1 MRAQFISKEYN
12 AGVQTF
18 KIWTNARLCDIIIAN
33 YGGVIMIV
41 TVSDNKLSV
50 SANTNGATLTSV
62 KRLRDKREF
71 LWQGSEDS
79 WTEQDVV
86 IFPFVARQKDGWYS
100 IDGKRYDMP
109 LHGVC
114 RHADFT
120 EQRVS
125 DSETVLINRYNESTL
140 EKYPFRYEYSVRFKV
155 ESGALEV
162 THTAKNVDDKLMY
175 FMMGAH
181 PAFNVCAT
189 EKDGKIDT
197 GANYIDF
204 LKPISPNYLTLEEK
218 GHFITGTAPFGT
230 ITKLSA
236 GKDVM
241 VKYKTVML
249 TDVGTDKLA
258 LRLAD
263 GESVYFDFG
272 EVDVLAFWSMEESG
286 AYICIEP
293 WHGAPD
299 RLDPVRELK
308 DKAFVHTLEPG
319 KTFTYRYKVSF
330 ND

>member
-1 MRAQFISKEYN
+1 
-12 AGVQTF
+12 
-18 KIWTNARLCDIIIAN
+18 
-33 YGGVIMIV
+33 MIV
-41 TVSDNKLSV
+41 TVSDKKLSV

-62 KRLRDKREF
+62 KRLRDEREF

-114 RHADFT
+114 RNADFT

-155 ESGALEV
+155 VDGALEV

-197 GANYIDF
+197 DANYIDF

-230 ITKLSA
+230 ITRLST

-319 KTFTYRYKVSF
+319 KTFTYRYKISF

>member
-1 MRAQFISKEYN
+1 
-12 AGVQTF
+12 
-18 KIWTNARLCDIIIAN
+18 
-33 YGGVIMIV
+33 MIV

-155 ESGALEV
+155 EGGALEV
-162 THTAKNVDDKLMY
+162 IHTAKNVDDKLMF

-181 PAFNVCAT
+181 PAFNVCASV
-189 EKDGKIDT
+189 KDGKIDT

>member
-1 MRAQFISKEYN
+1 
-12 AGVQTF
+12 
-18 KIWTNARLCDIIIAN
+18 
-33 YGGVIMIV
+33 MIV

-155 ESGALEV
+155 EGGALEV

>member
-1 MRAQFISKEYN
+1 
-12 AGVQTF
+12 
-18 KIWTNARLCDIIIAN
+18 
-33 YGGVIMIV
+33 MIV

-155 ESGALEV
+155 EGGALEV

-272 EVDVLAFWSMEESG
+272 EVDVLAFWSIEESG

>member
-1 MRAQFISKEYN
+1 MIIS
-12 AGVQTF
+12 
-18 KIWTNARLCDIIIAN
+18 
-33 YGGVIMIV
+33 
-41 TVSDNKLSV
+41 VSDDKLKV
-50 SANTNGATLTSV
+50 CANTNGATLSSV
-62 KRLRDKREF
+62 KRLRDGREF

-86 IFPFVARQKDGWYS
+86 IFPFVARQKDGWYTV
-100 IDGKRYDMP
+100 DGKRYDIP
-109 LHGVC
+109 LHGLC
-114 RHADFT
+114 RHSDFT
-120 EQRVS
+120 EDRVS
-125 DSETVLINRYNESTL
+125 DSETVLTNRWNEETL
-140 EKYPFRYEYSVRFKV
+140 KKYPYKYEYSVRFKV
-155 ESGALEV
+155 ENGTLTV

-189 EKDGKIDT
+189 YKDGKIDT

-204 LKPISPNYLTLEEK
+204 LKEISPDYLTLEEK
-218 GHFITGTAPFGT
+218 GHYITGKAPFGT
-230 ITKLSA
+230 VSKLSV

-241 VKYKTVML
+241 IKYKTVML

-286 AYICIEP
+286 AYVCIEP

-299 RLDPVRELK
+299 KLEPDRELK
-308 DKAFVHTLEPG
+308 DKAFVHTLEAG
-319 KTFTYRYKVSF
+319 ETFSYTYKVSF
-330 ND
+330 NE

>member
-1 MRAQFISKEYN
+1 
-12 AGVQTF
+12 
-18 KIWTNARLCDIIIAN
+18 
-33 YGGVIMIV
+33 MIV

-155 ESGALEV
+155 EGGALEV

-263 GESVYFDFG
+263 GESIYFDFG

>member
-1 MRAQFISKEYN
+1 
-12 AGVQTF
+12 
-18 KIWTNARLCDIIIAN
+18 
-33 YGGVIMIV
+33 MIV

-155 ESGALEV
+155 EGGALEV
-162 THTAKNVDDKLMY
+162 THTPNSLDDKLMY

-181 PAFNVCAT
+181 PAFNVCASV
-189 EKDGKIDT
+189 KDGKIDT

>member
-1 MRAQFISKEYN
+1 MIS
-12 AGVQTF
+12 T
-18 KIWTNARLCDIIIAN
+18 I
-33 YGGVIMIV
+33 
-41 TVSDNKLSV
+41 SDGKLSV
-50 SANTNGATLTSV
+50 SVNSDGATLSSL
-62 KRLRDKREF
+62 KRTRDGREF
-71 LWQGSEDS
+71 LWQGSADS

-86 IFPFVARQKDGWYS
+86 IFPFVARQKDGWYTV
-100 IDGKRYDMP
+100 DGKRYDVP

-114 RHADFT
+114 RHQPFSET
-120 EQRVS
+120 RIS
-125 DSETVLINRYNESTL
+125 DSETVLTNVWNEDSLT
-140 EKYPFRYEYSVRFKV
+140 KYPYKYEYSVRFKV
-155 ESGALEV
+155 EDGSLTV

-189 EKDGKIDT
+189 YENGRINTDG
-197 GANYIDF
+197 NYIDF
-204 LKPISPNYLTLEEK
+204 LKEISPDYLTLEEK
-218 GHFITGTAPFGT
+218 GHYITGKAPFGT
-230 ITKLSA
+230 ISRLST

-241 VKYKTVML
+241 IKYKTVML

-286 AYICIEP
+286 AYVCVEP

-299 RLDPVRELK
+299 KLDPDRELK

-319 KTFTYRYKVSF
+319 GTFSYTYKVSF
-330 ND
+330 DA

>member
-1 MRAQFISKEYN
+1 
-12 AGVQTF
+12 
-18 KIWTNARLCDIIIAN
+18 
-33 YGGVIMIV
+33 MIV

-155 ESGALEV
+155 EGGALEV
-162 THTAKNVDDKLMY
+162 THAAKNVDDKLMY

-181 PAFNVCAT
+181 PAFNVCASV
-189 EKDGKIDT
+189 KDGKIDT

>member
-1 MRAQFISKEYN
+1 
-12 AGVQTF
+12 
-18 KIWTNARLCDIIIAN
+18 
-33 YGGVIMIV
+33 MIV

-155 ESGALEV
+155 EGGALEV
-162 THTAKNVDDKLMY
+162 THTAKNLDDKLMY

-181 PAFNVCAT
+181 PAFNVCASV
-189 EKDGKIDT
+189 KDGKIDT

-258 LRLAD
+258 LRLAE
-263 GESVYFDFG
+263 GESVYFNLG

>member
-1 MRAQFISKEYN
+1 
-12 AGVQTF
+12 
-18 KIWTNARLCDIIIAN
+18 
-33 YGGVIMIV
+33 MIV

-155 ESGALEV
+155 EGGALEV

-263 GESVYFDFG
+263 GESIYFDFG

-330 ND
+330 KD

>member
-1 MRAQFISKEYN
+1 MIS
-12 AGVQTF
+12 T
-18 KIWTNARLCDIIIAN
+18 I
-33 YGGVIMIV
+33 
-41 TVSDNKLSV
+41 SDGKLSV
-50 SANTNGATLTSV
+50 SVNTQGATLSSL
-62 KRLRDKREF
+62 KRMRDGREF

-79 WTEQDVV
+79 WQEQDVV
-86 IFPFVARQKDGWYS
+86 IFPFVARQKDGWYTV
-100 IDGKRYDMP
+100 DGKRYDVP

-114 RHADFT
+114 RHNRFT
-120 EQRVS
+120 EKRIS
-125 DSETVLINRYNESTL
+125 DCETVLTNVWDEDTYA
-140 EKYPFRYEYSVRFKV
+140 KYPYKYEYSVAFGIKD
-155 ESGALEV
+155 GKLTV
-162 THTAKNVDDKLMY
+162 THTAKNVDDKTMY

-189 EKDGKIDT
+189 YKDGRINTDD
-197 GANYIDF
+197 NYIDF
-204 LKPISPNYLTLEEK
+204 MKEISPDYLTLEEK
-218 GHFITGTAPFGT
+218 GHYITGKAPFGT
-230 ITKLSA
+230 VSRIST

-241 VKYKTVML
+241 IKYKTIML

-286 AYICIEP
+286 AYVCVEP

-299 RLDPVRELK
+299 KLEPVRELK

-319 KTFTYRYKVSF
+319 KTFSYTYKVSF

>member
-1 MRAQFISKEYN
+1 
-12 AGVQTF
+12 
-18 KIWTNARLCDIIIAN
+18 
-33 YGGVIMIV
+33 MIV

-155 ESGALEV
+155 EGGALEV
-162 THTAKNVDDKLMY
+162 THTAKNLDDKLMY

>member
-1 MRAQFISKEYN
+1 
-12 AGVQTF
+12 
-18 KIWTNARLCDIIIAN
+18 
-33 YGGVIMIV
+33 MIV

-71 LWQGSEDS
+71 LFFFIEDS

-155 ESGALEV
+155 EGGALEV

-181 PAFNVCAT
+181 PAFNVCASV
-189 EKDGKIDT
+189 KDGKIDT

>member
-1 MRAQFISKEYN
+1 MILTISD
-12 AGVQTF
+12 G
-18 KIWTNARLCDIIIAN
+18 
-33 YGGVIMIV
+33 
-41 TVSDNKLSV
+41 KLSV
-50 SANTNGATLTSV
+50 SVNSDGATLSSL
-62 KRLRDKREF
+62 KRTRDGREF
-71 LWQGSEDS
+71 LWQGSADS

-86 IFPFVARQKDGWYS
+86 IFPFVARQKDGWYTV
-100 IDGKRYDMP
+100 DGKRYDVP

-114 RHADFT
+114 RHQPFSET
-120 EQRVS
+120 RIS
-125 DSETVLINRYNESTL
+125 DSETVLTNVWNEDSLT
-140 EKYPFRYEYSVRFKV
+140 KYPYKFEYSVRFKV
-155 ESGALEV
+155 EDGSLTV

-189 EKDGKIDT
+189 YENGRINTDG
-197 GANYIDF
+197 NYIDF
-204 LKPISPNYLTLEEK
+204 LKEISPDYLTLEEK
-218 GHFITGTAPFGT
+218 GHYITGKAPFGT
-230 ITKLSA
+230 ISRLST

-241 VKYKTVML
+241 IKYKTVML

-286 AYICIEP
+286 AYVCVEP

-299 RLDPVRELK
+299 KLDPDRELK

-319 KTFTYRYKVSF
+319 GTFSYTYKVSF
-330 ND
+330 DA

>member
-1 MRAQFISKEYN
+1 M
-12 AGVQTF
+12 V
-18 KIWTNARLCDIIIAN
+18 
-33 YGGVIMIV
+33 V
-41 TVSDNKLSV
+41 TVSDEKLRV
-50 SANTNGATLTSV
+50 CANTCGATLASV
-62 KRLRDKREF
+62 KRLRDGREF

-79 WTEQDVV
+79 WKEQDVV
-86 IFPFVARQKDGWYS
+86 IFPFVARQKDGWYTV
-100 IDGKRYDMP
+100 DDKRYDVP

-114 RHADFT
+114 RHAAF
-120 EQRVS
+120 EESRVS
-125 DSETVLINRYNESTL
+125 DNETVLINRWNEDTL
-140 EKYPFRYEYSVRFKV
+140 AKYPYKYEYSVRFRI
-155 ESGALEV
+155 ENGALEV

-189 EKDGKIDT
+189 YKDGKIDT

-218 GHFITGTAPFGT
+218 GHFITGKAPFGT
-230 ITKLSA
+230 IDRLST

-241 VKYKTVML
+241 IKYKTVML
-249 TDVGTDKLA
+249 TEVGTDKLA

-286 AYICIEP
+286 AYVCIEP

-299 RLDPVRELK
+299 KLEPDRELK

-319 KTFTYRYKVSF
+319 KTFTYKYRVSF
-330 ND
+330 DE

>member
-1 MRAQFISKEYN
+1 MIS
-12 AGVQTF
+12 T
-18 KIWTNARLCDIIIAN
+18 I
-33 YGGVIMIV
+33 
-41 TVSDNKLSV
+41 SDGKLSV
-50 SANTNGATLTSV
+50 SVNTDGATLSSL
-62 KRLRDKREF
+62 KRKRDGREF

-86 IFPFVARQKDGWYS
+86 IFPFVARQKDGWYTV
-100 IDGKRYDMP
+100 DGKRYDVP

-114 RHADFT
+114 RHQPFCET
-120 EQRVS
+120 RVS
-125 DSETVLINRYNESTL
+125 DSETVLTNVWNEDSL
-140 EKYPFRYEYSVRFKV
+140 AKYPYKYEYSVRFKV
-155 ESGALEV
+155 EDGTLTV

-189 EKDGKIDT
+189 YKDGKINTDD
-197 GANYIDF
+197 NYIDF
-204 LKPISPNYLTLEEK
+204 LKEISPDYLTLEEK
-218 GHFITGTAPFGT
+218 GHYITGKAPFGT
-230 ITKLSA
+230 ISRLST

-241 VKYKTVML
+241 IKYKTVML

-286 AYICIEP
+286 AYVCVEP

-299 RLDPVRELK
+299 KLEPDRELR

-319 KTFTYRYKVSF
+319 KTFSYTYKVSF
-330 ND
+330 DE